1 MKLILASKS
10 PRRYQ
15 ILSRLG
21 IPFKVVDSNLNE
33 SKFRIDDNASVYA
46 EKLAFSKCKSVSE
59 QYPKSLVIGADTIV
73 VLKNK
78 ILGKPKNES
87 EARKMLEEL
96 SGNTHTV
103 ITAVSFQL
111 HESNLIHT
119 FNEKTKVK
127 FFDIPNKYL
136 DTYISSGSPYDK
148 AGAYG
153 IQDYSS
159 IFVDFIVGCYDN
171 VVGFPLSKFVREI
184 EKNNI
189 KIDEIS

>member
-1 MKLILASKS
+1 MNLILASKS
-10 PRRYQ
+10 PRRNQ

-21 IPFKVVDSNLNE
+21 IPFKVVSSNVDE

-59 QYPKSLVIGADTIV
+59 QYPKSLVVGADTIV

-87 EARKMLEEL
+87 EAKKMLEEL
-96 SGNTHTV
+96 SGNTHIV

-111 HESNLIHT
+111 HESNLNHT

-127 FFDIPNKYL
+127 FFDIPKNIW
-136 DTYISSGSPYDK
+136 TPISAQVHHTIRQVHMVFK
-148 AGAYG
+148 IIA
-153 IQDYSS
+153 QFCRFYSW
-159 IFVDFIVGCYDN
+159 
-171 VVGFPLSKFVREI
+171 LL
-184 EKNNI
+184 
-189 KIDEIS
+189 